1 MSEISKKQQQEQDV
15 LEKHS
20 LTELMDELKS
30 IVDWFNAG
38 DVDVETA
45 SAKFDRGVQISEVI
59 KRKLADTENKINE
72 IKLKLQ
78 D

>member
-1 MSEISKKQQQEQDV
+1 MSEISKKQQQEQDD
-15 LEKHS
+15 LAQRS
-20 LTELMDELKS
+20 LTDLMDELKS
-30 IVDWFNAG
+30 IVDWFNTG

-45 SAKFDRGVQISEVI
+45 GVKFDRGVQISEVI
-59 KRKLADTENKINE
+59 KRKLTDTENKINE

>member
-1 MSEISKKQQQEQDV
+1 MSEISKKQQQEQGA
-15 LEKHS
+15 LEQRS

-38 DVDVETA
+38 DVDVEAA

>member
-1 MSEISKKQQQEQDV
+1 MSEISKKQQQEQDA
-15 LEKHS
+15 LEQRS

-38 DVDVETA
+38 DVDVEVA
-45 SAKFDRGVQISEVI
+45 SVKFDRGVQISEVI
-59 KRKLADTENKINE
+59 KHKLTETENKINE

>member
-1 MSEISKKQQQEQDV
+1 MSEISKKQQQEQGA
-15 LEKHS
+15 LEQRS

-45 SAKFDRGVQISEVI
+45 SAKFNRGVQISELI

>member
-1 MSEISKKQQQEQDV
+1 MSEISKKQQQEQDA
-15 LEKHS
+15 LEQRN

-45 SAKFDRGVQISEVI
+45 SAKFDRGVQISELI

>member
-1 MSEISKKQQQEQDV
+1 MSEISKKQQQDQDD
-15 LEKHS
+15 LAQRS
-20 LTELMDELKS
+20 LTDLMDELKS
-30 IVDWFNAG
+30 IVDWFNTG

-45 SAKFDRGVQISEVI
+45 GVKFDRGVQISEVI
-59 KRKLADTENKINE
+59 KRKLTDTENKINE

>member
-1 MSEISKKQQQEQDV
+1 MSEISKKQQQEQDA
-15 LEKHS
+15 LEQHS

-38 DVDVETA
+38 DVDVET
-45 SAKFDRGVQISEVI
+45 SVKFDRGVQISEVI

>member
-1 MSEISKKQQQEQDV
+1 MSETNNLKKQGDEELMQQ
-15 LEKHS
+15 S
-20 LTELMDELKS
+20 LTDLMNELKS

-38 DVDVETA
+38 DVDVEVA
-45 SAKFDRGVQISEVI
+45 SVKFDRGAKLAEAI
-59 KRKLADTENKINE
+59 KRKLSTTENKVNE

>member
-1 MSEISKKQQQEQDV
+1 MSEISKEQQQEQDA
-15 LEKHS
+15 LEQRN

-45 SAKFDRGVQISEVI
+45 SVKFDRGVQISEVV

>member
-1 MSEISKKQQQEQDV
+1 MSEISKKQQQEQDD
-15 LEKHS
+15 LTQHS

-30 IVDWFNAG
+30 IVDWFNTG
-38 DVDVETA
+38 DVDVEAA

-59 KRKLADTENKINE
+59 KRKLTDTENKINE
-72 IKLKLQ
+72 IKLKSQ

>member
-1 MSEISKKQQQEQDV
+1 MGWYHKKQQQEQDA
-15 LEKHS
+15 LEQRS

-30 IVDWFNAG
+30 IVGWFNAG